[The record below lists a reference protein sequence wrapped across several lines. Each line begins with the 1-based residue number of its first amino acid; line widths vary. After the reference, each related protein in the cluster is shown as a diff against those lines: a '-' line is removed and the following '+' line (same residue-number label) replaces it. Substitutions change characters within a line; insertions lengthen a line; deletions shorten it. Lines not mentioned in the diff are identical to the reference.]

1 MKIISHRGNLSGSNP
16 DMENHPSYILQAV
29 DAGYDVEVDVWW
41 IDDGF
46 FLGHDTTQYRVE
58 LNWLESLPLWC
69 HAKNEEAFSKM
80 LATNLHF
87 FWHETDRFTM
97 TSRKIPWCFPGNY
110 QKHGVTVIKQSPR
123 EMKLDREVF
132 GICTDYPIE
141 WRTTWKSSL

>member
-1 MKIISHRGNLSGSNP
+1 MKIISHRGNLSGS
-16 DMENHPSYILQAV
+16 DHSMENRPIYIEQAV

-41 IDDGF
+41 VDGGF
-46 FLGHDTTQYRVE
+46 FLGHDTPQYGVD

-69 HAKNEEAFSKM
+69 HAKNDQAFCKM
-80 LATNLHF
+80 LSTNLHF

-97 TSRKIPWCFPGNY
+97 TSRRIPWCFPGNY

-123 EMKLDREVF
+123 EIKLDGEVF

-141 WRTTWKSSL
+141 WRTVCKLSR